1 MSKKNECDELDFL
14 TGAARNEI
22 IQETLIEIKTNT
34 RQPHSYQSIISQN
47 RGFSVGI
54 RLSATDRLFETH
66 ILTDDKLVPTGH
78 MLYWSGR
85 DIGDVF
91 VQSVLKSGKTY
102 FPISGDYSRIEG
114 LRYLYLFSRMPQAK
128 AYQPFAKFEIVAI
141 TSQEQL
147 DLPQMRTLTDPTTFA
162 YSTFKTIFEI
172 TNVETDNLPEDML
185 GNASGIS
192 IYDRAFKGQNPA
204 VFMI

>member
-22 IQETLIEIKTNT
+22 IKETLLEIKTKT
-34 RQPHSYQSIISQN
+34 RQPHSYQSILAQS
-47 RGFSVGI
+47 RGYSVGI
-54 RLSATDRLFETH
+54 RLSSTARLFETH
-66 ILTDDKLVPTGH
+66 ILTDDKLVPTGK
-78 MLYWSGR
+78 MLYYSGR

-91 VQSVLKSGKTY
+91 VKSALLSGKTY
-102 FPISGDYSRIEG
+102 FPVSGDYSRIEG
-114 LRYLYLFSRMPQAK
+114 LRYLYLFSRTPQAK
-128 AYQPFAKFEIVAI
+128 AYQPIAKFEIVAI

-147 DLPQMRTLTDPTTFA
+147 DLLQMRTLTDPTPFA

-172 TNVETDNLPEDML
+172 ANVETDNLPEDML

-192 IYDRAFKGQNPA
+192 IYERAFKGQNPA